1 MTDAERF
8 ALDIPQS
15 WKEVDL
21 AGGDLATSRATSLA
35 GTDDPRTKAT
45 INDMYR
51 QGRELLRS
59 ARKHGAVYC
68 AGTATMYDEGL
79 FMGYV
84 MVFAVGT
91 PEGYELTL
99 PVLSQQLGV
108 NDGGKVPSDRVIAS
122 AAVPGV
128 GRVPRVTGTE
138 ETDVVADLK
147 MKLLVMHTM
156 MPVPNREREYLVV
169 TCASPNLPLKEEV
182 YDLFDAITG
191 SFRFL
196 TGDGHPID
204 LTAVQEE
211 PVG

>member
-1 MTDAERF
+1 MSGPERF
-8 ALDIPQS
+8 ALDIPRS

-21 AGGDLATSRATSLA
+21 AGGDLAASRAASLA
-35 GTDDPRTKAT
+35 ATDDPRAKAAV
-45 INDMYR
+45 NDMYR
-51 QGRELLRS
+51 QGREILRS
-59 ARKHGAVYC
+59 ARKHGALYC

-84 MVFAVGT
+84 MVFAVAT

-108 NDGGKVPSDRVIAS
+108 GVGGKVPADRVIAS
-122 AAVPGV
+122 AVVPGV

-138 ETDVVADLK
+138 ETDVVADVR

-156 MPVPNREREYLVV
+156 MPVPGRERQYLVV
-169 TCASPNLPLKEEV
+169 TCASPNLPLKDELH
-182 YDLFDAITG
+182 DLFDAVTG

-196 TGDGHPID
+196 TADGLPVD
-204 LTAVQEE
+204 LTAAGQ
-211 PVG
+211 PAG